1 MKAFDTDRDEVVER
15 AGSKG
20 IQYIINA
27 GSDREGNEKG
37 LMISRKYERVFS
49 SVGIHPHDA
58 KDLDEPFLKDIV
70 SWIRYPK
77 VVAVGEIGLDY
88 HYMHSAKETQVE
100 AFRRQIRI
108 ARRADLPLI
117 VHSRDAEHDTLDIL
131 KDEAHGMRGVLHCFS
146 GSSDIAGKAIEMG
159 YYISFAGPITF
170 KNAHGLRE
178 ISRKIPDERLLIETD
193 APYLSPVPMRGKRN
207 EPSFLGHTAQAL
219 AEARGVSLADIGRI
233 TTLNAMRL
241 FGIGKV
247 TARGEIAYRIRDSL
261 YLNITN
267 RCTNR
272 CGFCVRFHTSFV
284 KGHNLKLEREPSVEE
299 VISAIG
305 DPRRYREVV
314 FCGLGEPFLRLE
326 LMKEVARWVKERGG
340 KVRINTNGHGNAIHS
355 RDVLPELRGIVDSI
369 SISLDAEDRE
379 KYEEICRPDIKDGFE
394 NVISFIKESKK
405 YIPEV
410 TVTVVSL
417 PEINIDKCRDIAASL
432 GVGIRIREFNVVG

>member
-1 MKAFDTDRDEVVER
+1 MKAFDADRDEVIER

-20 IQYIINA
+20 IRYIINA
-27 GSDREGNEKG
+27 GSDRAGNEKS
-37 LMISRKYERVFS
+37 LMISRKHERVFS
-49 SVGIHPHDA
+49 AVGIHPHDA
-58 KDLDEPFLKDIV
+58 KALDEPLLKDLV
-70 SWIRYPK
+70 SWIRHPK

-88 HYMHSAKETQVE
+88 HYMHSAKDIQIE
-100 AFRRQIRI
+100 AFKRQIRI
-108 ARRADLPLI
+108 AQGADLPLI
-117 VHSRDAEHDTLDIL
+117 VHSRDAEQETMEIL

-146 GSSDIAGKAIEMG
+146 GSSGMACKAIEMG
-159 YYISFAGPITF
+159 FFISFAGPLTF

-207 EPSFLGHTAQAL
+207 EPSFISHTAQAL
-219 AEARGVSLADIGRI
+219 ADARGVSLADIKRI

-241 FGIGKV
+241 FRLGEV
-247 TARGEIAYRIRDSL
+247 TARGEIAYQIRDSL

-284 KGHNLKLEREPSVEE
+284 KGHNLKLEREPSEEE

-326 LMKEVARWVKERGG
+326 LMKEVARWVKEQGG
-340 KVRINTNGHGNAIHS
+340 RVRVNTNGHGNAIHG
-355 RDVLPELRGIVDSI
+355 RDVLPDLRGIVDSI

-379 KYEEICRPDIKDGFE
+379 KYEEICRPDIQDGFE
-394 NVISFIKESKK
+394 TVISFIKESKK

-417 PEINIDKCRDIAASL
+417 PEIDIKKCRDIAASL